1 MLHPSENIAAHKASH
16 QRCEWHVQITG
27 GWTGGLQDSRRT
39 VEELISSQEP
49 GSNCPLASY
58 YMFALTHVS
67 EPPCASVSSL
77 IEWYLCH
84 GLLSESPDNC
94 VSCSLP
100 LLPVIISSLG
110 ILAPPL
116 NQDLQG
122 QGHAGWFYLST
133 WHSLEHLRRNLHR
146 GIASISMAFGCVCE
160 GSSGL
165 LINPVGQYQA
175 SSCESWAM

>member
-1 MLHPSENIAAHKASH
+1 M
-16 QRCEWHVQITG
+16 
-27 GWTGGLQDSRRT
+27 

-49 GSNCPLASY
+49 GSACPLASY

-67 EPPCASVSSL
+67 EPPCASV
-77 IEWYLCH
+77 WYNRMVQHYYLCH
-84 GLLSESPDNC
+84 RWLSDSPDNC

-133 WHSLEHLRRNLHR
+133 WHSLEHLRENLHR
-146 GIASISMAFGCVCE
+146 GITSIIMAFGCVCE

-175 SSCESWAM
+175 SSSESWAM